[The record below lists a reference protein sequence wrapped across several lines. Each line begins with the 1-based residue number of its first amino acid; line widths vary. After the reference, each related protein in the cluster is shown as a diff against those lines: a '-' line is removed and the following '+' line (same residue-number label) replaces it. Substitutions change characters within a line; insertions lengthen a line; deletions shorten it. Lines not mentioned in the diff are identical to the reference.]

1 MIEYLNLGPKTT
13 EVLEEYAI
21 HRISFLQATDPD
33 FSELK
38 QQQNPKLHEALKF
51 ILADQAANYKANQ
64 SVALRL
70 KASFGDLI
78 TQNPSNEEPSN
89 ALIRNGTGLEHLTH
103 ANKFLQPWEVLLD
116 LGHYISFNY

>member
-1 MIEYLNLGPKTT
+1 LNLGPKTT

-21 HRISFLQATDPD
+21 HRISFVQATEKD
-33 FSELK
+33 FSEHQ
-38 QQQNPKLHEALKF
+38 QQQNPKLRDALKF
-51 ILADQAANYKANQ
+51 ILVDQAANYKPNQ

-70 KASFGDLI
+70 KSSFGDLI
-78 TQNPSNEEPSN
+78 TQNPSADEPSN
-89 ALIRNGTGLEHLTH
+89 ALIRIGTGLDHLTL